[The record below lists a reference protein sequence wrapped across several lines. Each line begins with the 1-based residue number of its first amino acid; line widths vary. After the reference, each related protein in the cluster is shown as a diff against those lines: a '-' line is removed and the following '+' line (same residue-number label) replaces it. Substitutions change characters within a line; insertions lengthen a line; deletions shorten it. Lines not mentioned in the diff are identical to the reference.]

1 MKLTLDSIKKP
12 IYLISIGILY
22 LMYFLIFFGLFNI
35 NKEYTRLLSSFIQ
48 LGICLFLIIRFNP
61 FRKHELREFDG
72 VIIFGSAMFLLAN
85 LGITE
90 YIVQFVRNKSSSY
103 ITKN

>member
-1 MKLTLDSIKKP
+1 MNITLDGIKKP

-22 LMYFLIFFGLFNI
+22 LMYFLVFFGLFNI
-35 NKEYTRLLSSFIQ
+35 NKEYTRLFSNFIQ

-72 VIIFGSAMFLLAN
+72 DIIFGSAMFLLAN

-90 YIVQFVRNKSSSY
+90 YIIQIVR
-103 ITKN
+103 KNAHI

>member
-35 NKEYTRLLSSFIQ
+35 NKEYTRLLGNFIQ

-61 FRKHELREFDG
+61 FRKHELREFDS

-90 YIVQFVRNKSSSY
+90 YIIQFVRNKRSY

>member
-12 IYLISIGILY
+12 FYLISITILY
-22 LMYFLIFFGLFNI
+22 LMYFLVFFGLFNI
-35 NKEYTRLLSSFIQ
+35 NPEYTRLFSNFIQ
-48 LGICLFLIIRFNP
+48 LSICLFLIVRFHP

-72 VIIFGSAMFLLAN
+72 DIIFGSAMFLLAN

-90 YIVQFVRNKSSSY
+90 YIIQIIRKKTH
-103 ITKN
+103 I

>member
-12 IYLISIGILY
+12 IYLISIGTLY

-35 NKEYTRLLSSFIQ
+35 SPEYTRLFSNFIQ

-61 FRKHELREFDG
+61 FRQHELREFDG
-72 VIIFGSAMFLLAN
+72 TIIFGSAMFLLAN

-90 YIVQFVRNKSSSY
+90 YIIQFIRKEADLV
-103 ITKN
+103 IKN

>member
-35 NKEYTRLLSSFIQ
+35 NKEYTRLLSNFIQ
-48 LGICLFLIIRFNP
+48 LGICLFLIMRFNP
-61 FRKHELREFDG
+61 FRKHELGEFDG

-90 YIVQFVRNKSSSY
+90 YIIQIVRNKTH
-103 ITKN
+103 I

>member
-1 MKLTLDSIKKP
+1 MNISLDAIKKP

-22 LMYFLIFFGLFNI
+22 LIYFLVFFGLFNI
-35 NKEYTRLLSSFIQ
+35 NKEYTRLFSNFIQ

-61 FRKHELREFDG
+61 FRKHELKEFDG

-90 YIVQFVRNKSSSY
+90 YIVQIVRKKAH
-103 ITKN
+103 I